1 MPTSIKVLLLVF
13 GGVLLLAA
21 LLGSGFSIREISFPP
36 MNPLLRTVTVLL
48 GAGLMVTSVVLLATE
63 GGTKNPVAE
72 PSSGPTTT
80 APGPSPSTTP
90 PPEPNPVPD
99 PDAPPSDAPPT
110 DEPGSDEAE
119 ALMRHIPKSI
129 RSDCVPGTAS
139 YTEALTAYVDCRPDR
154 VPSSASY
161 FQFADAPSMD
171 GWFQA
176 VVDDHTFTGDSCD
189 SYSDLNGQ
197 GSYSVDGTTTGKV
210 VCFAGRDGRV
220 HLMWTHEP
228 LAVIVEAVA
237 DPADYDQLIRWWSVA
252 GPNNSTE
259 A

>member
-1 MPTSIKVLLLVF
+1 MPTSIKILLLVF

-63 GGTKNPVAE
+63 GGTKDHVVKP
-72 PSSGPTTT
+72 PSGPTTT

-90 PPEPNPVPD
+90 PQEPSPVPD
-99 PDAPPSDAPPT
+99 PYAPPP
-110 DEPGSDEAE
+110 DEPGSEEAE
-119 ALMRHIPKSI
+119 ALMGHIPKSI
-129 RSDCVPGTAS
+129 RSDCAPGTAS
-139 YTEALTAYVDCRPDR
+139 YTEALTAYVECQPDG
-154 VPSSASY
+154 VPTSASY

-176 VVDDHTFTGDSCD
+176 AVEDHTFTSDSCD
-189 SYSDLNGQ
+189 SYSDLNGE
-197 GSYSVDGTTTGKV
+197 GSYSVGGTPTGKV
-210 VCFAGRDGRV
+210 VCFAGEDGRV

-228 LAVIVEAVA
+228 LAVIVSAVA
-237 DPADYDQLIRWWSVA
+237 DPADYDQLIRWWSMA